1 MRGDQRLT
9 GGRDVPGF
17 GYAHGC
23 PRKIHD
29 GIGIASSY
37 QVGNPGAIKARRDP
51 ADRPTTGR
59 DRCLLGRRGDFRHS
73 AAAGG
78 RGQPRPN
85 HWTAEDFRGHH
96 CKHLEESRR
105 LRPASTEQAM
115 TRPPK
120 RSMFAGDGV
129 AAPLQHATFRRIWLA
144 SLLSNLGL
152 LIQAVGAAWAMT
164 QMTSS
169 ADKVALVQTA
179 LMLPVMLISM
189 PAGAIADMYDRR
201 IVALI
206 SLAIALSGATAL
218 TVLAWL
224 GLVTPETL
232 LALCFVVG
240 SGMALFGPAW
250 QSSVTEQVPP
260 ETLPSAVALNGISYN
275 IARSFGPA
283 IGGIVVAAAGAV
295 AAFAANAV
303 LYLPLLIVLFLW
315 RRTSQPSR
323 LPRERL
329 NRAIVSGVRY
339 IANSPAIKI
348 VLTRTLVTGLIGGSV
363 SALMPL
369 VARDLLHGGAQTY
382 GIMLGAFG
390 MGAVIGALNI
400 TEVRKRM
407 SGEAAIRACAL
418 SMGGAIAAVAL
429 SREPVLTAAA
439 LVIAGAVW
447 MLAVALFN
455 IGVQLSAPRW
465 VAGRS
470 LAAFQASIAGGIAI
484 GSWGWGRLTDAVGVE
499 AALLVSAALML
510 ASPLLGLWLQM
521 PRIGARNED
530 AEVLADPE
538 VQLSL
543 TARSGPLVVEIE
555 YRVAQDN
562 ARAFHN
568 VMQEVQ
574 LSRQRN
580 GAYGWSIARDIA
592 DPELWTER
600 YHCPTWL
607 DYLRQRNRST
617 QSERALHQRAIGF
630 HLGPDPVRVRRM
642 LERPFGS
649 VRWKEDTPDRAVS
662 EVLPVT
668 SSAAGGST

>member
-1 MRGDQRLT
+1 MEETVTKQPKRPT
-9 GGRDVPGF
+9 F
-17 GYAHGC
+17 AA
-23 PRKIHD
+23 D
-29 GIGIASSY
+29 GI
-37 QVGNPGAIKARRDP
+37 
-51 ADRPTTGR
+51 
-59 DRCLLGRRGDFRHS
+59 
-73 AAAGG
+73 
-78 RGQPRPN
+78 
-85 HWTAEDFRGHH
+85 
-96 CKHLEESRR
+96 
-105 LRPASTEQAM
+105 
-115 TRPPK
+115 
-120 RSMFAGDGV
+120 
-129 AAPLQHATFRRIWLA
+129 AAPLRHIAFRRIWSA
-144 SLLSNLGL
+144 SLLSNFGL

-179 LMLPVMLISM
+179 LMLPVMLIAM

-201 IVALI
+201 IVSLLALV
-206 SLAIALSGATAL
+206 IALSGASAL
-218 TVLAWL
+218 TMLSWL
-224 GLVTPETL
+224 GLVTPKSL

-240 SGMALFGPAW
+240 SGMALLGPAW
-250 QSSVTEQVPP
+250 QSSVTEQVPADM
-260 ETLPSAVALNGISYN
+260 LPSAVALNGISYN

-283 IGGIVVAAAGAV
+283 VGGIIVAVAGAV
-295 AAFAANAV
+295 AAFAANAI
-303 LYLPLLIVLFLW
+303 LYIPLMAALFVW
-315 RRTSQPSR
+315 RRESEPSR

-339 IANSPAIKI
+339 IANSPSIKI
-348 VLTRTLVTGLIGGSV
+348 VLMRTLVTGLIGGSV

-369 VARDLLHGGAQTY
+369 VVRDLLHGGAQTY

-400 TEVRKRM
+400 SEVRKRL
-407 SGEAAIRACAL
+407 SGEAAVRACAL

-429 SREPVLTAAA
+429 SHEPVLTAAA
-439 LVIAGAVW
+439 LVVAGAAW

-470 LAAFQASIAGGIAI
+470 LAIFQAAISGGIAI
-484 GSWGWGRLTDAVGVE
+484 GSWGWGRLTDAAGVE
-499 AALLVSAALML
+499 TALLVSAGLML
-510 ASPLLGLWLQM
+510 FSPLLGLWLKM
-521 PRIGARNED
+521 PRVGARNED

-543 TARSGPLVVEIE
+543 TGRSGPLVVEIE

-568 VMQEVQ
+568 VMQDVQ

-600 YHCPTWL
+600 YHCPTWF
-607 DYLRQRNRST
+607 DYLRQRNRAT
-617 QSERALHQRAIGF
+617 QSERALHQRAMDF

-649 VRWKEDTPDRAVS
+649 VRWKEDTPDRAAR
-662 EVLPVT
+662 EVLPVA
-668 SSAAGGST
+668 SAAAGSSVKI

>member
-1 MRGDQRLT
+1 
-9 GGRDVPGF
+9 
-17 GYAHGC
+17 
-23 PRKIHD
+23 
-29 GIGIASSY
+29 
-37 QVGNPGAIKARRDP
+37 
-51 ADRPTTGR
+51 
-59 DRCLLGRRGDFRHS
+59 
-73 AAAGG
+73 
-78 RGQPRPN
+78 
-85 HWTAEDFRGHH
+85 
-96 CKHLEESRR
+96 
-105 LRPASTEQAM
+105 M
-115 TRPPK
+115 TKSPK
-120 RSMFAGDGV
+120 RPLFAADSV
-129 AAPLQHATFRRIWLA
+129 AAPLRHGVFRRIWLA

-152 LIQAVGAAWAMT
+152 LIQGVGAAWAMT
-164 QMTSS
+164 QMATS

-201 IVALI
+201 IVALVSLSI
-206 SLAIALSGATAL
+206 SLVGSSALS
-218 TVLAWL
+218 VLAWL
-224 GLVTPETL
+224 NLVTPQSL
-232 LALCFVVG
+232 LGFCFVVG

-250 QSSVTEQVPP
+250 QSSVSEQVPP

-283 IGGIVVAAAGAV
+283 IGGIVVATAGAV

-303 LYLPLLIVLFLW
+303 LYIPLMIVLFLW
-315 RRTSQPSR
+315 RRSSEPSR
-323 LPRERL
+323 LPREQL
-329 NRAIVSGVRY
+329 NRAMVSGVRY
-339 IANSPAIKI
+339 IANSPSIRV
-348 VLTRTLVTGLIGGSV
+348 VLARTLVTGVIGGSV

-390 MGAVIGALNI
+390 VGAVIGALNI
-400 TEVRKRM
+400 AEVRKRM
-407 SGEAAIRACAL
+407 SGEAAVRACAL
-418 SMGGAIAAVAL
+418 SMGGAIAAIAL
-429 SREPVLTAAA
+429 SRQPVLTAAA
-439 LVIAGAVW
+439 LVLAGAVW

-470 LAAFQASIAGGIAI
+470 LAAFQASIAGGIAT
-484 GSWGWGRLTDAVGVE
+484 GSWGWGHLTDAAGVQT
-499 AALLVSAALML
+499 ALLVSAALMF
-510 ASPLLGLWLQM
+510 ASPLLGLWLRM
-521 PRIGARNED
+521 PRVGARNED

-538 VQLSL
+538 VQLAL
-543 TARSGPLVVEIE
+543 TGRSGPLVVEIE
-555 YRVAQDN
+555 YRVAQES

-600 YHCPTWL
+600 YHCPTWF

-617 QSERALHQRAIGF
+617 QSERALHQRAMDF

-649 VRWKEDTPDRAVS
+649 VRWKEDTPDRAAS
-662 EVLPVT
+662 EVLPVAT
-668 SSAAGGST
+668 AAGSST

>member
-1 MRGDQRLT
+1 MTELRT
-9 GGRDVPGF
+9 
-17 GYAHGC
+17 
-23 PRKIHD
+23 
-29 GIGIASSY
+29 
-37 QVGNPGAIKARRDP
+37 
-51 ADRPTTGR
+51 RPDSITAP
-59 DRCLLGRRGDFRHS
+59 LRHS
-73 AAAGG
+73 I
-78 RGQPRPN
+78 
-85 HWTAEDFRGHH
+85 
-96 CKHLEESRR
+96 
-105 LRPASTEQAM
+105 
-115 TRPPK
+115 
-120 RSMFAGDGV
+120 
-129 AAPLQHATFRRIWLA
+129 FRRIWLA
-144 SLLSNLGL
+144 SLLSNLGI
-152 LIQAVGAAWAMT
+152 LIQGVGAAWAMT
-164 QMTSS
+164 QMTAE

-189 PAGAIADMYDRR
+189 PAGAIADMHDRR
-201 IVALI
+201 VVALV
-206 SLAIALSGATAL
+206 SLMIALSGATTL

-224 GLVTPETL
+224 NLVTPNIL

-250 QSSVTEQVPP
+250 QSSVSEQVPS
-260 ETLPSAVALNGISYN
+260 ETLPAAVALNGISYN

-283 IGGIVVAAAGAV
+283 IGGIVVASAGAV

-303 LYLPLLIVLFLW
+303 LYLPLLVVLFLW
-315 RRTSQPSR
+315 NRVSEPSR

-339 IANSPAIKI
+339 ITNSPSIKI
-348 VLTRTLVTGLIGGSV
+348 VLTRTMVTGIIGGSV

-400 TEVRKRM
+400 SEIRSRL
-407 SGEAAIRACAL
+407 SGEAAVRTCAIL
-418 SMGGAIAAVAL
+418 MGVAIAIVAV
-429 SREPVLTAAA
+429 SKEPVITAAA
-439 LVIAGAVW
+439 LVVAGAVW
-447 MLAVALFN
+447 MLAIALFN

-470 LAAFQASIAGGIAI
+470 LAAFQAAIAGGIAI
-484 GSWGWGRLTDAVGVE
+484 GSWCWGRITDAGGVE
-499 AALLVSAALML
+499 MALLISAGLML
-510 ASPLLGLWLQM
+510 LSPVLGIWLRM
-521 PRIGARNED
+521 PPIGARNED
-530 AEVLADPE
+530 ATETLADPE
-538 VQLSL
+538 VRLQL
-543 TARSGPLVVEIE
+543 TGRSGPLVVEIE

-568 VMQEVQ
+568 VMQDVQ

-607 DYLRQRNRST
+607 DFLRQRNRAT
-617 QSERALHQRAIGF
+617 QIERELHQKAAAFHIGAE
-630 HLGPDPVRVRRM
+630 PIRVRRM

-649 VRWKEDTPDRAVS
+649 VRWKDETPDRAAK
-662 EVLPVT
+662 EVIPVVAT
-668 SSAAGGST
+668 AAGSST

>member
-1 MRGDQRLT
+1 MTDQ
-9 GGRDVPGF
+9 
-17 GYAHGC
+17 
-23 PRKIHD
+23 
-29 GIGIASSY
+29 
-37 QVGNPGAIKARRDP
+37 
-51 ADRPTTGR
+51 
-59 DRCLLGRRGDFRHS
+59 
-73 AAAGG
+73 
-78 RGQPRPN
+78 
-85 HWTAEDFRGHH
+85 
-96 CKHLEESRR
+96 
-105 LRPASTEQAM
+105 
-115 TRPPK
+115 PK
-120 RSMFAGDGV
+120 RSRLPTEGIM
-129 AAPLQHATFRRIWLA
+129 APLRHGVFRRIWFA
-144 SLLSNLGL
+144 SLVSNLGI
-152 LIQAVGAAWAMT
+152 LIQGVGAAWAMT

-179 LMLPVMLISM
+179 LMLPIMLIAM
-189 PAGAIADMYDRR
+189 PAGAIADMHDRR

-206 SLAIALSGATAL
+206 SLGIALAGATAL

-224 GLVTPETL
+224 GLVTPNIL

-250 QSSVTEQVPP
+250 QASVSEQVPTD
-260 ETLPSAVALNGISYN
+260 TLPAAVALNGISYN

-283 IGGIVVAAAGAV
+283 IGGIVVATAGAV
-295 AAFAANAV
+295 AAFAVNAT
-303 LYLPLLIVLFLW
+303 LYLPLMVVLFLW
-315 RRTSQPSR
+315 NRTHEPSR

-339 IANSPAIKI
+339 IANSPSIRI
-348 VLTRTLVTGLIGGSV
+348 VLIRTLVTGVIGGSV

-382 GIMLGAFG
+382 GVMLGAFG
-390 MGAVIGALNI
+390 MGAVFGALNI
-400 TEVRKRM
+400 GEVRRRM
-407 SGEAAIRACAL
+407 SGEAAVRACAI
-418 SMGGAIAAVAL
+418 SMAGAIVAVAL
-429 SREPVLTAAA
+429 STNAILTAVA
-439 LVIAGAVW
+439 LVLAGAVW

-470 LAAFQASIAGGIAI
+470 LAAFQASIAGGIAV
-484 GSWGWGRLTDAVGVE
+484 GSWGWGHLTDLAGVE
-499 AALLVSAALML
+499 TALLVSGGLML
-510 ASPLLGLWLQM
+510 LSPLLGIWLRM
-521 PRIGARNED
+521 PRVGARNED
-530 AEVLADPE
+530 ATESLADPE

-543 TARSGPLVVEIE
+543 TGRSGPLVVEIE

-607 DYLRQRNRST
+607 DYLRQRNRAT
-617 QSERALHQRAIGF
+617 QSERALHQRAIDF
-630 HLGPDPVRVRRM
+630 HLGPDPIRVRRM

-649 VRWKEDTPDRAVS
+649 VRWKEDTPDRAAN
-662 EVLPVT
+662 EVLPVVAT
-668 SSAAGGST
+668 AAGST

>member
-1 MRGDQRLT
+1 MTEQPKRQM
-9 GGRDVPGF
+9 F
-17 GYAHGC
+17 NA
-23 PRKIHD
+23 D
-29 GIGIASSY
+29 GI
-37 QVGNPGAIKARRDP
+37 
-51 ADRPTTGR
+51 
-59 DRCLLGRRGDFRHS
+59 
-73 AAAGG
+73 
-78 RGQPRPN
+78 
-85 HWTAEDFRGHH
+85 
-96 CKHLEESRR
+96 
-105 LRPASTEQAM
+105 
-115 TRPPK
+115 
-120 RSMFAGDGV
+120 
-129 AAPLQHATFRRIWLA
+129 AAPLRHSVFRRIWLA

-189 PAGAIADMYDRR
+189 PAGAIADMHDRR

-206 SLAIALSGATAL
+206 SLSIALSGATAL

-224 GLVTPETL
+224 NLVTPPIL

-250 QSSVTEQVPP
+250 QSSVSEQVPS

-283 IGGIVVAAAGAV
+283 IGGIVVATAGAV

-303 LYLPLLIVLFLW
+303 LYLPLLVVLFLW
-315 RRTSQPSR
+315 NRVSAPSR
-323 LPRERL
+323 LPREKL
-329 NRAIVSGVRY
+329 SRAMVSGVRY
-339 IANSPAIKI
+339 ITNSPSIKI
-348 VLTRTLVTGLIGGSV
+348 VLTRTMVTGIIGGSV

-400 TEVRKRM
+400 SHVRKHL
-407 SGEAAIRACAL
+407 SGEAAVRACAL
-418 SMGGAIAAVAL
+418 SMGAAIIAVAL

-439 LVIAGAVW
+439 LVVAGSVW

-484 GSWGWGRLTDAVGVE
+484 GSWGWGRLTDAAGVE
-499 AALLVSAALML
+499 TALLVSGALMMV
-510 ASPLLGLWLQM
+510 SPLLGLLLPM

-530 AEVLADPE
+530 AELLADPE
-538 VQLSL
+538 VRLSL

-568 VMQEVQ
+568 VMQDVQ

-617 QSERALHQRAIGF
+617 QSERALHQQAIAF

-649 VRWKEDTPDRAVS
+649 VRWKEETPDRAAA
-662 EVLPVT
+662 EVLPVVA
-668 SSAAGGST
+668 SAAGSST

>member
-1 MRGDQRLT
+1 MTEQSKRRGFAT
-9 GGRDVPGF
+9 
-17 GYAHGC
+17 
-23 PRKIHD
+23 D
-29 GIGIASSY
+29 GI
-37 QVGNPGAIKARRDP
+37 
-51 ADRPTTGR
+51 
-59 DRCLLGRRGDFRHS
+59 
-73 AAAGG
+73 
-78 RGQPRPN
+78 
-85 HWTAEDFRGHH
+85 
-96 CKHLEESRR
+96 
-105 LRPASTEQAM
+105 
-115 TRPPK
+115 
-120 RSMFAGDGV
+120 
-129 AAPLQHATFRRIWLA
+129 AAPLRHAVFRRIWLA
-144 SLLSNLGL
+144 SLVSNLGI
-152 LIQAVGAAWAMT
+152 LIQGVGAAWAMT

-179 LMLPVMLISM
+179 LMLPIMLIAM
-189 PAGAIADMYDRR
+189 PAGAIADMHDRR

-206 SLAIALSGATAL
+206 SLGIALVGATVL

-224 GLVTPETL
+224 GLVTPNIL

-250 QSSVTEQVPP
+250 QASVSEQVPP
-260 ETLPSAVALNGISYN
+260 ETLPAAVALNGISYN

-283 IGGIVVAAAGAV
+283 IGGLVVATAGAV
-295 AAFAANAV
+295 AAFAVNAA
-303 LYLPLLIVLFLW
+303 LYLPLMVVLFLW
-315 RRTSQPSR
+315 NRTHEPSR

-329 NRAIVSGVRY
+329 NRAMVSGVRY
-339 IANSPAIKI
+339 IANSPSIRI
-348 VLTRTLVTGLIGGSV
+348 VLIRTLVTGIIGGSV

-400 TEVRKRM
+400 GEVRRRM
-407 SGEAAIRACAL
+407 SGEAAVRACAI
-418 SMGGAIAAVAL
+418 SMAGAIAAVAL
-429 SREPVLTAAA
+429 STSAIMTAVA
-439 LVIAGAVW
+439 LVLAGAVW

-470 LAAFQASIAGGIAI
+470 LAAFQASIAGGIAV
-484 GSWGWGRLTDAVGVE
+484 GSWGWGYLTDLAGVE
-499 AALLVSAALML
+499 TALLVSAGLML
-510 ASPLLGLWLQM
+510 ISPLLGIWLRM
-521 PRIGARNED
+521 PRVGARNED
-530 AEVLADPE
+530 ATEVLADPE
-538 VQLSL
+538 VRLSL

-555 YRVAQDN
+555 YRVAQDS

-580 GAYGWSIARDIA
+580 GAYGWSIARDIG

-607 DYLRQRNRST
+607 DYLRQRNRPT
-617 QSERALHQRAIGF
+617 QSERALHQRAIDF
-630 HLGPDPVRVRRM
+630 HLGPEPIRVRRM

-649 VRWKEDTPDRAVS
+649 VRWKEDTPDRAAN
-662 EVLPVT
+662 EVLPVVAT
-668 SSAAGGST
+668 AGGSAT